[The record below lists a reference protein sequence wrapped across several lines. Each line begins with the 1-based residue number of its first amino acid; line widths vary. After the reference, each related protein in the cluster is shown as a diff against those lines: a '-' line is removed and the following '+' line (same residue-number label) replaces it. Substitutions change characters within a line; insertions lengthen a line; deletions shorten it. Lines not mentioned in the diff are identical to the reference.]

1 MQEKYEQVGQKC
13 LHSSSGKFLKYLG
26 TAAAV
31 RDMVAMHDVLE
42 GPDKPIVYWGLSYG
56 TMVGIYL
63 VNSMSWQF
71 GMSTG

>member
-31 RDMVAMHDVLE
+31 RDMVSIANVLD
-42 GPDKPIVYWGLSYG
+42 GPKAPINYIGTSYG
-56 TMVGIYL
+56 TIIGSWFI
-63 VNSMSWQF
+63 NSE
-71 GMSTG
+71 